1 MYAPEEVRLK
11 PNRVCAV
18 PLGITVVGPED
29 WWFQIAP
36 RSGLAA
42 RGLMVLGGVVDPGF
56 RGELVALLG
65 WMAPADA
72 EVWVLPAGSRIA
84 QLLPHQRPSG
94 IEDEGSR
101 ERGERG
107 LGSSGV

>member
-1 MYAPEEVRLK
+1 MKVLFERRRAEAVMPTRMYR
-11 PNRVCAV
+11 
-18 PLGITVVGPED
+18 GDVGWD